1 MFFDFKMV
9 LPKPTFEV
17 VHLEKLYDEDK
28 KLVMP
33 EYINALLLKLIRLK
47 AFPTFNQ
54 ENTYM
59 SGYLQNVEGFLLVN
73 DGYNYFLI
81 NPAEYEGQR
90 LACII
95 SFQESLDSLQKSKYR
110 DLLLSLFCLQPQT
123 LVNEEADRET
133 WKKIFAKNICDVI

>member
-1 MFFDFKMV
+1 MS

-17 VHLEKLYDEDK
+17 VHLEKIYDEDK

-33 EYINALLLKLIRLK
+33 EYINALLLKLIRMK
-47 AFPTFNQ
+47 SFPTFNQ
-54 ENTYM
+54 ENSYLH
-59 SGYLQNVEGFLLVN
+59 GYLQHIEGFLLVN

-81 NPAEYEGQR
+81 NPAEYQGQR

-95 SFQESLDSLQKSKYR
+95 SFQETLDSLQKSKYR

-133 WKKIFAKNICDVI
+133 WKKIFTKNICDVI

>member
-1 MFFDFKMV
+1 MFFDFQMV
-9 LPKPTFEV
+9 LPKPAFEV
-17 VHLEKLYDEDK
+17 VHLEKLHDEDN

-54 ENTYM
+54 ENSYM
-59 SGYLQNVEGFLLVN
+59 PGYLQNVEGFLLVN

-90 LACII
+90 LSCII
-95 SFQESLDSLQKSKYR
+95 SFQETLDSLQKSKYR

-123 LVNEEADRET
+123 LVNEEEDRET
-133 WKKIFAKNICDVI
+133 WKKIFAKNMCDVI